1 MLRDLTM
8 VGGDT
13 ASDGGG
19 LRFAGSVAAERIIV
33 RGNRAGLDGGGLASG
48 GGAAAVPSL
57 AMKGSIVSLN
67 SAGQDG
73 GGAWIGS
80 ASTTS
85 VTHSIVIAYSAARSG
100 GGLFVTGVDVPVR
113 IDQTTIYGNNGGTN
127 AASSASFGGGAS
139 LGDWKVTLDRSWVG
153 HNRVGA

>member
-1 MLRDLTM
+1 M

-13 ASDGGG
+13 AGDGRG
-19 LRFAGSVAAERIIV
+19 LRFAGSVAAERVIV
-33 RGNRAGLDGGGLASG
+33 RGNRADLDGGGLASG

-73 GGAWIGS
+73 GGSWIGP

-85 VTHSIVIAYSAARSG
+85 VTHSIVIANSAARSG
-100 GGLFVTGVDVPVR
+100 GGLMVTGVDVPVR
-113 IDQTTIYGNNGGTN
+113 IDQTTIYGNNGGTTPP
-127 AASSASFGGGAS
+127 AAPASG
-139 LGDWKVTLDRSWVG
+139 VG
-153 HNRVGA
+153 HPWATGK